1 MAGGNQTRLG
11 LVHQKPGTRRT
22 LNEKRA
28 INPTS
33 TSGDGNPEE
42 LLPTERLL
50 EKAGALTQTMEEK
63 LIEYRKGK
71 EEEKRAKNVPSSTVS
86 TRTSRSLTKRT
97 EEANKDSTTQRT
109 LRSMMQSTSTK
120 TTTITTTTT
129 TATRTTD
136 ITSSQETASSSSS
149 SSSTLTE
156 SIVANESV
164 DNTVSNPSLKG
175 QHGELEA
182 QEDHDA
188 ELIKRNTQVQA
199 DDIET
204 VLKKKGVADQS
215 PGERQQMEEKSED
228 AGEDSVVPIQEGSP
242 RKAVARKDILK
253 PVAKDTVQWT
263 DDEDED
269 NIHPLAR
276 TVVKSTSRSIQRKP
290 YTDDASNY
298 DSTDKARQPVNI
310 PTKSLR
316 KIVVQ
321 DSAISTALLPLPSHM
336 NALFELFKGLDNV
349 VEFTKRQGQLCFY
362 HKIKKH
368 VELQSARGEQ
378 NIDLYNVVSYD
389 SRNFEIKNLAQLKTI
404 LPEGYKLTEAP
415 CLFEGVKTRSILI
428 DMPALK
434 DESEGNFV
442 PENEK
447 RRKLFVER
455 LYDRIK
461 SQHQTFLS
469 STTPHRTDTFPHEWH
484 PDFDLETVVPI
495 EESDIPLLKPTV
507 VDSSKLNLRTLGTR
521 RDIVKAPI
529 KTPSIA
535 QEAGPSTSQEKPHAV
550 TAADF
555 PPDAPVTK
563 ALSTLEQLKE
573 RIRQKQLEKK
583 EQGRGMA
590 TPEEK
595 RHALIASRLPAV
607 FDLIRFKRVEVISLK
622 ALTEQVVKS
631 SRQPISEVEGRDSLE
646 MMAKALP
653 EWCSV
658 FALNDGTKYFK
669 VLRDDGHGNRI
680 LHDERALRSRLV
692 TKSTSVMGL

>member
-22 LNEKRA
+22 LNEKRT
-28 INPTS
+28 INPAS
-33 TSGDGNPEE
+33 TNGDGKPEE

-50 EKAGALTQTMEEK
+50 EKAGALTRTMEEK

-71 EEEKRAKNVPSSTVS
+71 EEEKRAKNAPSSTVS
-86 TRTSRSLTKRT
+86 TRASRSLTKRT
-97 EEANKDSTTQRT
+97 EEANKDSTTQRS
-109 LRSMMQSTSTK
+109 LRSMMQSTTTK
-120 TTTITTTTT
+120 ITAITTTTA
-129 TATRTTD
+129 ATRTTD
-136 ITSSQETASSSSS
+136 ITSSQETATSSS

-156 SIVANESV
+156 SIVAIETV
-164 DNTVSNPSLKG
+164 DNIVSEAKQNE
-175 QHGELEA
+175 QDGELEA

-188 ELIKRNTQVQA
+188 EPINRDAQIQTE
-199 DDIET
+199 DIET
-204 VLKKKGVADQS
+204 VLEKKTGVNVQS
-215 PGERQQMEEKSED
+215 PVEQQQQVEEKSED

-242 RKAVARKDILK
+242 RKAVSRKEIVK
-253 PVAKDTVQWT
+253 PVAKDTVQWS
-263 DDEDED
+263 DDEGED

-276 TVVKSTSRSIQRKP
+276 TVVKSTSRSIHRKP
-290 YTDDASNY
+290 HTDDTSNH
-298 DSTDKARQPVNI
+298 DSTDKAHQPVNI
-310 PTKSLR
+310 PSKSLR

-321 DSAISTALLPLPSHM
+321 ESSISTALLPLPSHM

-349 VEFTKRQGQLCFY
+349 VEFTKLQGQLCFY

-368 VELQSARGEQ
+368 VELQSG
-378 NIDLYNVVSYD
+378 
-389 SRNFEIKNLAQLKTI
+389 RNFEIKNLAQLKTI

-469 STTPHRTDTFPHEWH
+469 STTPHRTDTFPYEWH
-484 PDFDLETVVPI
+484 PGFDLETVVPV
-495 EESDIPLLKPTV
+495 EESNIPLLKPTV

-529 KTPSIA
+529 KTPSIT
-535 QEAGPSTSQEKPHAV
+535 QEAGPSTSQEKPHGV

-563 ALSTLEQLKE
+563 TLSSLEKLKE
-573 RIRQKQLEKK
+573 RIRLKQLEKK
-583 EQGRGMA
+583 EQGRGIA

-595 RHALIASRLPAV
+595 RQALIASRLPAV

-646 MMAKALP
+646 MMAKVLP

-692 TKSTSVMGL
+692 TKSTSVVGL